1 MAARTQQDMY
11 VIRKE
16 RAQVTAWTSQFRIE
30 GTVHFIPK
38 ARISDLLNRQD
49 VVFIPMTQAV
59 LYDHDGK
66 EVLRTEFLAV
76 NKDQI
81 TVLSLC
87 G

>member
-1 MAARTQQDMY
+1 MGNAQQEMY

-16 RAQVTAWTSQFRIE
+16 CARVLAWTTQFRVE

-49 VVFIPMTQAV
+49 ISFVPMTDV
-59 LYDHDGK
+59 TVYDLDGK

-76 NKDQI
+76 NKKQI
-81 TVLSLC
+81 TVLSMESD
-87 G
+87 